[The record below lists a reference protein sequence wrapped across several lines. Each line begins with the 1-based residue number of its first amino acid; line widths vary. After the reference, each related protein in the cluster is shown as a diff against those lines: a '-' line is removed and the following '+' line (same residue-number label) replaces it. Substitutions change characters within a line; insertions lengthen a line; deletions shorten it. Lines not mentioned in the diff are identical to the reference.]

1 MKRCLACPACTPC
14 QVLAVAL
21 HTSLLSVHMAPWSP
35 SAQCSQA
42 LWSQVCSVL
51 TVPCGPGSAQRS
63 QCPMVP
69 ICSVLTAPRGP
80 RSAQHSMALWSPV
93 CSALTRPRG
102 PGSAQRS
109 HGPVVPIC
117 SALTWPCGPRS
128 AQCSH
133 GPVVPGLL
141 SAHMAPW
148 SPVCSA
154 LTWSCGP
161 RLLSAHSAPWSLVCS
176 GLTVSSGPHFVQRS
190 KRLREGKSAFRSH
203 SWVQRIKPRVT
214 SWAPLAPGPTEASA
228 QARLGVAASLSGAG
242 GPGGA
247 ACSLHT
253 ACTSSVQCRVDI
265 HKYLPSDLP
274 LPDETEG
281 GRRLVGSWHS
291 CGLSSPA

>member
-1 MKRCLACPACTPC
+1 MGRAARLLWGCEEVSGLPS
-14 QVLAVAL
+14 L
-21 HTSLLSVHMAPWSP
+21 HSM
-35 SAQCSQA
+35 
-42 LWSQVCSVL
+42 
-51 TVPCGPGSAQRS
+51 PGSG
-63 QCPMVP
+63 
-69 ICSVLTAPRGP
+69 CSPTH
-80 RSAQHSMALWSPV
+80 Q
-93 CSALTRPRG
+93 
-102 PGSAQRS
+102 
-109 HGPVVPIC
+109 
-117 SALTWPCGPRS
+117 S

-133 GPVVPGLL
+133 GPMVP
-141 SAHMAPW
+141 S
-148 SPVCSA
+148 
-154 LTWSCGP
+154 
-161 RLLSAHSAPWSLVCS
+161 LLSAHSAPWSLVCS
-176 GLTVSSGPHFVQRS
+176 GLTASSGPHFVQRS

-228 QARLGVAASLSGAG
+228 QAHLGVAASLSGAG

-265 HKYLPSDLP
+265 HKYLLSDLP

>member
-1 MKRCLACPACTPC
+1 MVPR
-14 QVLAVAL
+14 
-21 HTSLLSVHMAPWSP
+21 LLSAHSP
-35 SAQCSQA
+35 
-42 LWSQVCSVL
+42 
-51 TVPCGPGSAQRS
+51 R
-63 QCPMVP
+63 CPP
-69 ICSVLTAPRGP
+69 
-80 RSAQHSMALWSPV
+80 
-93 CSALTRPRG
+93 
-102 PGSAQRS
+102 
-109 HGPVVPIC
+109 
-117 SALTWPCGPRS
+117 S

-133 GPVVPGLL
+133 GPVVPRLLSAHRPRGPPSAQCSHGPMVPSLL

-176 GLTVSSGPHFVQRS
+176 GLTASSGPHFVQRS

-228 QARLGVAASLSGAG
+228 QAHLGVAASLSGAG

-265 HKYLPSDLP
+265 HKYLLSDLP